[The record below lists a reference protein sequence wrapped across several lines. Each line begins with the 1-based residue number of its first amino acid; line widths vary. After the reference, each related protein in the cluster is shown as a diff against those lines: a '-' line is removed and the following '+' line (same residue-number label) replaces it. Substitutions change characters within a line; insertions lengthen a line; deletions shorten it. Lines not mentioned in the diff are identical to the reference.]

1 MGKILWFYIYRY
13 NHFLIYLF
21 LIKFSSNYLSVNF
34 RCSKLWSFSLVKKKN
49 TCLHD
54 VYTEYMIL
62 EMTKTMNQSVRV
74 KILFCG
80 WGIPVTL
87 AALSMLLSSEKQG
100 IPPFRRPSYL
110 LTNRLSSVCF
120 LYFSRFEVV
129 CKRQGIVSM
138 VLQQG
143 IFLIIF

>member
-1 MGKILWFYIYRY
+1 
-13 NHFLIYLF
+13 
-21 LIKFSSNYLSVNF
+21 
-34 RCSKLWSFSLVKKKN
+34 
-49 TCLHD
+49 
-54 VYTEYMIL
+54 
-62 EMTKTMNQSVRV
+62 MTKTMNQSVRV

-80 WGIPVTL
+80 WWIPVTL

-143 IFLIIF
+143 IFLIIFEIFYLSSNFCTVTKQSHFWIFGFIEFHFLSNLKKNIEFCTTIIEMVYLNTVWNSRNKNYET